1 MKNQILKTSDTA
13 KSVEYV
19 TDSGIRVKISYP
31 ENIPEYLKREK
42 INRIYDILSGEK
54 SEQKK

>member
-31 ENIPEYLKREK
+31 ENISEYLQREK

>member
-1 MKNQILKTSDTA
+1 MKNQISKTSDTA

-31 ENIPEYLKREK
+31 KNIPEYLQREK

>member
-1 MKNQILKTSDTA
+1 MKNQISKTSDTA

-19 TDSGIRVKISYP
+19 TDSGIKVRVNYP
-31 ENIPEYLKREK
+31 ENIPEYLQREK